1 MTTRDIYRICISIV
15 SLALLCS
22 AIAVARDD
30 DGFAAQRRQM
40 LDEIRGTAQ
49 DANAKGTGG
58 VIDEAVLAAMG
69 AVPRHRFVPA
79 DELSRA
85 YANRPLPIGHG
96 QTISQPY
103 IVALMTDLLD
113 VEAGDRVFEL
123 GTGSGYQ
130 AAVLA
135 ELGCEVWTMEIIP
148 ELGKRAASVLSEV
161 GYDRVHARIGDA
173 YFGWQEAA
181 PFDAVVVTAAGD
193 HIPPPLIEQLAP
205 GGRMIIPVGSGFMT
219 QQLILVEK
227 LEDGGVRTQELLPVA
242 FVPLTGS
249 H

>member
-1 MTTRDIYRICISIV
+1 MAPVIFRV
-15 SLALLCS
+15 ALAAILLSQAWSGVAAS
-22 AIAVARDD
+22 ADTD
-30 DGFAAQRRQM
+30 TYAAERRQM
-40 LDEIRGTAQ
+40 IEDIRDTARGA
-49 DANAKGTGG
+49 DAKGTGG
-58 VIDEAVLAAMG
+58 VIDEAVLKIMEV
-69 AVPRHRFVPA
+69 VPRHRFVPREEI
-79 DELSRA
+79 DRA
-85 YANRPLPIGHG
+85 YANRPLPIGQG

-148 ELGKRAASVLSEV
+148 QLGEQAASVLAEL
-161 GYDRVHARIGDA
+161 GYDSVHTRIGDA

-181 PFDAVVVTAAGD
+181 PFDAIVVTAAGD

-205 GGRMIIPVGSGFMT
+205 GGRMIIPVGPGFMT
-219 QQLILVEK
+219 QQLMVVEK